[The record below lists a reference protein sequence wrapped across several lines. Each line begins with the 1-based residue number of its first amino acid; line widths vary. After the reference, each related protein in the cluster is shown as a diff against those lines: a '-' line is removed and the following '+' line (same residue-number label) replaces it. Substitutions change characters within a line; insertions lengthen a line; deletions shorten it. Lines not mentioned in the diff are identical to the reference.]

1 MAKRQYWEIVLDGQT
16 HRLTYT
22 RRALR
27 ATVTLDIDGTRFEL
41 PRGEREEPF
50 RLGDEQAILGIDRH
64 GRASIRTRH
73 GLAEEHRGAPTVDS
87 DSETVAAPH
96 APAKPVLLIFKT
108 HLDVGFTDLAANVR
122 ERYLNEFIPNA
133 IRVGYELKDTDT
145 PFRWTVG
152 SWLIHEALK
161 NDTDGKVE
169 QAIRD
174 GILNWHA
181 LPFTTHTELMN
192 ETLFEYGLNVSAAL
206 DARFGRRTTA
216 AKMTDVP
223 GHTLGMV
230 PHLASHGVKLLH
242 IGVNP
247 ATPLP
252 PVPPLFRWRCGESE
266 ITVIYQGDYG
276 AAAEFDDFY
285 LYFAHT
291 NDNCGPQSAD
301 EIVAIYDKVKSL
313 YPSSPVRAATLC
325 DVAEMLGECDDLPV
339 IEGEI
344 GDTWIH
350 GAATDPQKLSRLRA
364 LQRHIAA
371 QGVGEVD
378 LCDHLL
384 LVPEHT
390 WGMDMKTFF
399 HNETDFTPEQ
409 MARCAEARAQVET
422 SWREQ
427 RGYVEN
433 AEAALGV
440 TPEMPARPVWED
452 ATALSLEG
460 LTLPVEI
467 SWQLFDRTDYERYMT
482 DYMRLTDG
490 NRPWAIWDFTKVGLP
505 EYQGG
510 IYTATV
516 KAAYERDGECLYRL
530 AFDLDDE
537 RARMLGLPELY
548 LRVEGERYEL
558 QWFGKQPSRLPQ
570 ACWLK
575 FKGMDESWEM
585 HKMGQWIRPHDVIGS
600 PFISAVDDGV
610 RNATTHIRSLDAAL
624 VAPFGRRLLQYQTDV
639 SELAEDLYFNL
650 YNNIWNTNF
659 PMWYEDD
666 AIFRFTLVPR

>member
-1 MAKRQYWEIVLDGQT
+1 MAKRQYWEIVLDGRT

-22 RRALR
+22 RRAFSSK
-27 ATVTLDIDGTRFEL
+27 VTLDIDGTSFEL

-64 GRASIRTRH
+64 GRASIRTRL
-73 GLAEEHRGAPTVDS
+73 GLAEEHRGAPT
-87 DSETVAAPH
+87 AP
-96 APAKPVLLIFKT
+96 KPVLLLFKT
-108 HLDVGFTDLAANVR
+108 HLDVGFTDLAASVR
-122 ERYLNEFIPNA
+122 EKYLNEFIPNA
-133 IRVGYELKDTDT
+133 IRVGNALKDTDT

-161 NDTDGKVE
+161 NDADGSVE

-174 GILNWHA
+174 GILHWHA

-192 ETLFEYGLNVSAAL
+192 EALLCRALDVSTAL
-206 DARFGRRTTA
+206 DARFDRKTVA

-223 GHTLGMV
+223 GHTIGMV
-230 PHLASHGVKLLH
+230 PHMASRGIKLLH

-252 PVPPLFRWRCGESE
+252 PVPPVFRWKQGESA

-276 AAAEFDDFY
+276 EAAEFEDFY

-291 NDNCGPQSAD
+291 NDNCGPQSTD

-313 YPSSPVRAATLC
+313 YPDSPVRAATLD
-325 DVAEMLGECDDLPV
+325 DVAEMLDACDDLPV
-339 IEGEI
+339 IEREI

-350 GAATDPQKLSRLRA
+350 GAATDPEKLSRLRA
-364 LQRHIAA
+364 LQRHIAE
-371 QGVGEVD
+371 QGAGEVD

-390 WGMDMKTFF
+390 WGLDIKTFF
-399 HNETDFTPEQ
+399 NNQTDFTPEQ
-409 MARCAEARAQVET
+409 MEGCREARQRVEA

-427 RGYVEN
+427 RGYVEA

-440 TPEMPARPVWED
+440 APHRPSLPEWNSETGL
-452 ATALSLEG
+452 ATDG
-460 LTLPVEI
+460 LALPVEI
-467 SWQLFDRTDYERYMT
+467 SWQLFDRSDYERYQR
-482 DYMRLTDG
+482 DYLRLNDA
-490 NRPWAIWDFTKVGLP
+490 NRWWALWDFTKMGLP
-505 EYQGG
+505 DYEGG
-510 IYTATV
+510 IYIATV
-516 KAAYERDGECLYRL
+516 KAACRQGGATLYRL
-530 AFDLDDE
+530 SFDLDDE
-537 RARMLGLPELY
+537 TDRMLGLPELY
-548 LRVEGERYEL
+548 LRVEGETVEL
-558 QWFGKQPSRLPQ
+558 QWFGKKPSRLPQ

-575 FKGMDESWEM
+575 FKGMDEDWEL
-585 HKMGQWIRPHDVIGS
+585 HKLGAWLRPHDVLGS
-600 PFISAVDDGV
+600 PFIAAVDEGA
-610 RNATTHIRSLDAAL
+610 RNATTHIQTLDAAL

-639 SELAEDLYFNL
+639 SALPQDLYFNL

-666 AIFRFTLVPR
+666 ALFRFILSPR

>member
-1 MAKRQYWEIVLDGQT
+1 MAKIQYWTVTIDGET
-16 HRLTYT
+16 HDMVYV
-22 RRALR
+22 RRAFSRNILFE
-27 ATVTLDIDGTRFEL
+27 IDGDVFEL
-41 PRGEREEPF
+41 PKGEREEPF
-50 RLGDEQAILGIDRH
+50 RLGNEHAMLCIDRH
-64 GRASIRTRH
+64 GRASIRTRS
-73 GLAEEHRGAPTVDS
+73 GVLEESKGRRKIEEPAEQ
-87 DSETVAAPH
+87 
-96 APAKPVLLIFKT
+96 KPVLVIFKT
-108 HLDVGFTDLAANVR
+108 HLDVGFTDLAACVR
-122 ERYLNEFIPNA
+122 DKYLKEFIPSA
-133 IRVGYELKDTDT
+133 IRVGNELKDTDT

-192 ETLFEYGLNVSAAL
+192 EALFSYGLDVSAQL
-206 DARFGRRTTA
+206 DARFGRKTIA

-223 GHTLGMV
+223 GHTIGMV
-230 PHLASHGVKLLH
+230 PMMAERGIKLLH

-247 ATPLP
+247 ATPVP
-252 PVPPLFRWRCGESE
+252 PVPPVFRWKHDNSE
-266 ITVIYQGDYG
+266 IIVVYQGDYG
-276 AAAEFDDFY
+276 EAAEFDDFY

-301 EIVAIYDKVKSL
+301 EIVAIYDKVRAL

-325 DVAEMLGECDDLPV
+325 DVAAMLETCDSLPV
-339 IEGEI
+339 VESEI

-350 GAATDPQKLSRLRA
+350 GAATDPGKLSRLRA
-364 LQRHIAA
+364 LQRHIAE
-371 QGVGEVD
+371 QGTGGID

-390 WGMDMKTFF
+390 WGMDIKTFF

-409 MARCAEARAQVET
+409 MEGCREARQRVEA
-422 SWREQ
+422 SWQEQ
-427 RGYVEN
+427 RSYVED

-440 TPEMPARPVWED
+440 TPVMP
-452 ATALSLEG
+452 SLPEWNRESE
-460 LTLPVEI
+460 LPLDEQEIPVEV
-467 SWQLFDRTDYERYMT
+467 SWQLFDRSDYERYMT
-482 DYMRLTDG
+482 DYMRLTDQ

-516 KAAYERDGECLYRL
+516 KAACRQGEATLYRL
-530 AFDLDDE
+530 SFDLDE
-537 RARMLGLPELY
+537 QTERMLGLPELY

-575 FKGMDESWEM
+575 FKGMDEHWEM
-585 HKMGQWIRPHDVIGS
+585 HKLGTWIRPNDVIGS
-600 PFISAVDDGV
+600 PFIAAIDDGV
-610 RNATTHIRSLDAAL
+610 RNATTHIRTLDAAL
-624 VAPFGRRLLQYQTDV
+624 VAPYGRRLLQYQTDT
-639 SELAEDLYFNL
+639 SDLTEDMYFNL

-666 AIFRFTLVPR
+666 AVFRFEVKGR

>member
-1 MAKRQYWEIVLDGQT
+1 MAKRQYWEITLDGKT

-22 RRALR
+22 RRAFCSK
-27 ATVTLDIDGTRFEL
+27 VVLDIDGDRFEL

-50 RLGDEQAILGIDRH
+50 RLGDEQAILCIDRH
-64 GRASIRTRH
+64 GRAAIRTRQ
-73 GLAEEHRGAPTVDS
+73 GTVEEWHDAPTVPVS
-87 DSETVAAPH
+87 V
-96 APAKPVLLIFKT
+96 APAKPVLVIFKT
-108 HLDVGFTDLAANVR
+108 HLDVGFTDLAANIR
-122 ERYLNEFIPNA
+122 EKYLTEFIPNA

-161 NDTDGKVE
+161 NDADGKVAE
-169 QAIRD
+169 AIRD

-192 ETLFEYGLNVSAAL
+192 EALFSCGLDVSSQL
-206 DARFGRRTTA
+206 DARFGRKTIA

-223 GHTLGMV
+223 GHTVGMV
-230 PHLASHGVKLLH
+230 PMMAERGIKLLH

-252 PVPPLFRWRCGESE
+252 PVPSVFRWKCGESA

-276 AAAEFDDFY
+276 ETAEFDNFY
-285 LYFAHT
+285 IYFAHT

-301 EIVAIYDKVKSL
+301 EIVAIYDKVKTL
-313 YPSSPVRAATLC
+313 YPESPVRAATLD
-325 DVAEMLGECDDLPV
+325 DVASMLEDCDDLPV
-339 IEGEI
+339 VEGEI

-350 GAATDPQKLSRLRA
+350 GAATDPQKLSRFRA
-364 LQRHIAA
+364 LQRHVAA
-371 QGVGEVD
+371 HGTGEVD
-378 LCDHLL
+378 VCDHLL

-390 WGMDMKTFF
+390 WGLDIKSFF

-409 MARCAEARAQVET
+409 MAQCAEARQRVEA

-433 AEAALGV
+433 AEKALGV
-440 TPEMPARPVWED
+440 TPTMPSMPEWNSETEMPLD
-452 ATALSLEG
+452 G

-482 DYMRLTDG
+482 DYMRLTDQ

-505 EYQGG
+505 EYKGG

-516 KAAYERDGECLYRL
+516 KAACRQSDATLYRL
-530 AFDLDDE
+530 SFDLDEQTDC
-537 RARMLGLPELY
+537 MLGLPTLY

-575 FKGMDESWEM
+575 FKDMDESWEL
-585 HKMGQWIRPHDVIGS
+585 HKMGRWIRPRDVIGS
-600 PFISAVDDGV
+600 PFIAAVDEGI
-610 RNATTHIRSLDAAL
+610 RNQDTLIRTLDAAL
-624 VAPFGRRLLQYQTDV
+624 VAPYGRRLLQYQTDV
-639 SELAEDLYFNL
+639 SDLSEDLYFNL

-666 AIFRFTLVPR
+666 AVFRFALVSR